1 MFQTTVAANYTEM
14 CEQQNC
20 FFFFVFFL
28 LLCSAPGACS
38 SHVLHI
44 TLFVQ
49 SEGKKKKRKSN
60 VYKSTRC
67 QLYCHAS
74 FSFTAD
80 KFLSGSITAVVRGF
94 HVVLVVILMIL
105 VSCLFDPTL
114 MRWFGC
120 HCETYIY
127 IYIYI
132 SGPPSYTVIL
142 WVCVSH
148 THTDTHLTCTRLW
161 CRLEKKAFINK
172 WAAPR
177 RRDVFLLSLF
187 HPPIH
192 ISVTCSS
199 SWYMW
204 GLQTLYCYLGG
215 LRLLVYLF
223 VFRTVW
229 GTIQLNNGRYSNVA
243 FAVHVLFSHSVQVD
257 IRFLGSAIDY
267 HLIFNFQFFA

>member
-1 MFQTTVAANYTEM
+1 MSTLLPR
-14 CEQQNC
+14 
-20 FFFFVFFL
+20 FVFIHSWQIPVRL
-28 LLCSAPGACS
+28 HYGCCERVSRCTGCDLDDLGVLSLW
-38 SHVLHI
+38 SHFNELI
-44 TLFVQ
+44 W
-49 SEGKKKKRKSN
+49 
-60 VYKSTRC
+60 
-67 QLYCHAS
+67 
-74 FSFTAD
+74 
-80 KFLSGSITAVVRGF
+80 LS
-94 HVVLVVILMIL
+94 L
-105 VSCLFDPTL
+105 
-114 MRWFGC
+114 WN
-120 HCETYIY
+120 IY

-132 SGPPSYTVIL
+132 RTTIIHSHSLGLCLT
-142 WVCVSH
+142 H

-199 SWYMW
+199 SWYLW
-204 GLQTLYCYLGG
+204 SLPTLYCYLGG